1 MMPAANSDQEQ
12 VRLLLQRIND
22 AWLQGPVEQIPQK
35 LEDCFH
41 HQMVIRGP
49 DFQELGRGKAA
60 CAKSYQDFLNQAKVH
75 RCQLAEPHSD
85 VAGDTAVAAC
95 AWEMTY
101 ELNGQTY
108 TESGHDLF
116 VFTRDQGRWLAV
128 WRTLLPSR

>member
-1 MMPAANSDQEQ
+1 MMPAASSDHEQ

-22 AWLQGPVEQIPQK
+22 AWLRGPVEQIPQK
-35 LEDCFH
+35 LGDYFH
-41 HQMVIRGP
+41 DQMVIRGP

-60 CAKSYQDFLNQAKVH
+60 CAKSYRDFLNQAKVH
-75 RCQLAEPHSD
+75 RCQLAEPQID
-85 VAGDTAVAAC
+85 VAGDTAVAAY

-116 VFTRDQGRWLAV
+116 AFTRDRGRWLAV